1 MIRIAVPQVAHHVS
15 GISSPNGPRARVLVD
30 AAART
35 RIDAAD
41 CPDAAARDA
50 DRPEA
55 ATRDA
60 DRPRERAG
68 TTFSRRWSRGR
79 DSRAGALYVKTSDPS
94 QMGLCFSLIF
104 YYDTHTLGAKTSTCT
119 TQYEC
124 SAEHPPTDMSLP
136 GASLPDVY
144 SWVPIDDCN
153 ADSTGEDGKMPDKTH
168 AGLRGKSDICKWA
181 WLCDRGVSN
190 TGEIKPA
197 PAVARSRRDAESGRG
212 DAAATTRIVR
222 VKSAVRGRVD
232 AAATTRIVRVKSAVR
247 GRVDAAATTRIV
259 RGDAF
264 EGTHPRGRASET
276 AFPGGHR

>member
-1 MIRIAVPQVAHHVS
+1 
-15 GISSPNGPRARVLVD
+15 
-30 AAART
+30 
-35 RIDAAD
+35 
-41 CPDAAARDA
+41 
-50 DRPEA
+50 
-55 ATRDA
+55 
-60 DRPRERAG
+60 
-68 TTFSRRWSRGR
+68 
-79 DSRAGALYVKTSDPS
+79 
-94 QMGLCFSLIF
+94 MGLCFSLIF